1 MRLDRKAREPKI
13 CSCIIYSTL
22 TKGEITQMN
31 DKEYKPFYDKRY
43 LEMWGVNAEEEI
55 HFYYDESNN
64 CRKFWLDSEKKEFNH
79 DFRADFVLAG
89 IAIEK
94 EFQIPFEE
102 LKQRFKLQN
111 NVVELKSK
119 SLFRGKDF
127 LQCMRM
133 KQVTALIK
141 LFSDYDLYIHY
152 SHVNNFFYTIVEILD
167 SITTPDEI
175 NEFGFNYFRLKTTFY
190 NMLFPNI
197 DKVIQTMIKYSY
209 PNIKTEQ
216 IKDFCNELLSDID
229 LRYEQKP
236 DEKFISGMLR
246 RASQSTEML
255 FIQNNID
262 FVMQEDYSIF
272 YVDPILKFRKAVHH
286 FDEEASIQD
295 KVSETISK
303 LEKNVTNY
311 EFINSR
317 DNTMIQISDLVAG
330 LLGKMFIFINSIPSN
345 NMRKTVEKLNNI
357 QIINCLAFNGLR
369 IKSDSRNKGF
379 LHSMTAIGVIDKLNK
394 FFEIVESECKHRAD
408 QGK

>member
-1 MRLDRKAREPKI
+1 
-13 CSCIIYSTL
+13 
-22 TKGEITQMN
+22 
-31 DKEYKPFYDKRY
+31 
-43 LEMWGVNAEEEI
+43 
-55 HFYYDESNN
+55 
-64 CRKFWLDSEKKEFNH
+64 
-79 DFRADFVLAG
+79 
-89 IAIEK
+89 
-94 EFQIPFEE
+94 
-102 LKQRFKLQN
+102 
-111 NVVELKSK
+111 
-119 SLFRGKDF
+119 
-127 LQCMRM
+127 
-133 KQVTALIK
+133 
-141 LFSDYDLYIHY
+141 
-152 SHVNNFFYTIVEILD
+152 
-167 SITTPDEI
+167 
-175 NEFGFNYFRLKTTFY
+175 
-190 NMLFPNI
+190 
-197 DKVIQTMIKYSY
+197 
-209 PNIKTEQ
+209 
-216 IKDFCNELLSDID
+216 
-229 LRYEQKP
+229 
-236 DEKFISGMLR
+236 
-246 RASQSTEML
+246 ML